1 MRNLIVWTAILFAV
15 VSCSKDDDSTSNTSR
30 IVIKGTISGSN
41 RKSTQFESDNPL
53 SLTDAKN
60 VLVFNSSGYK
70 LFSIEDTS
78 FTAQALSG
86 TATALAFLDG
96 GNRYIG
102 CLCSGGLNVLPLVS
116 LKDGDNTV
124 IDLSTLTLVG
134 TRVIPAN
141 NPIGNEIK
149 LNEEEI
155 ARYKEM
161 GSYYES
167 LSKNIDADND
177 GVPDILDKKEFN
189 ISTIFEIYCGSW
201 GLNDTPPEVNDTAN
215 FFINY
220 TMRIAGGKTLI
231 PANQNIMLTGPET
244 SPYDDI
250 TQSHFATGP
259 DCFIAFFR
267 RETPAPPGYPFG
279 SSFLPFAKGIYTVT
293 LDTKSY
299 TLNYSNI
306 NAKYFF
312 ILAEPTIHTNDAN
325 EIVSVSIEYRDM
337 NQALVNAENFVYQT
351 QITLDGNQHNRLCQ
365 IGALWENPEAKT
377 NTEIYNF
384 TLPNPV
390 PLSELCF
397 LSVMYVDLI
406 GNSYT
411 MGFLPSSYK

>member
-1 MRNLIVWTAILFAV
+1 MRNLIVWVAISFV
-15 VSCSKDDDSTSNTSR
+15 IVSCSKEGDSISNATR
-30 IVIKGTISGSN
+30 IVIKGIISGSN
-41 RKSTQFESDNPL
+41 QKSTELKSDNPL
-53 SLTDAKN
+53 SLSDANK
-60 VLVFNSSGYK
+60 VLVFNSSGYN
-70 LFSIEDTS
+70 LFTIEDGS
-78 FTAQALSG
+78 FTAEALSG
-86 TATALAFLDG
+86 TATALAFLDE

-102 CLCSGGLNVLPLVS
+102 CLCAGGLNVLPLVS

-124 IDLSTLTLVG
+124 IDLSTLTLDG

-141 NPIGNEIK
+141 NPIGDEIN

-155 ARYKEM
+155 ARYKEL

-189 ISTIFEIYCGSW
+189 ISTIFDIYCGSW
-201 GLNDTPPEVNDTAN
+201 GLNNTPPRVNDTAH

-220 TMRIAGGKTLI
+220 TMRIAGGKALI
-231 PANQNIMLTGPET
+231 PANSNVILTGPEA
-244 SPYDDI
+244 SPYSDI
-250 TQSHFATGP
+250 NQGHYATGP

-279 SSFLPFAKGIYTVT
+279 SAFLPFAQGIYTVAI
-293 LDTKSY
+293 DAKRY

-312 ILAEPTIHTNDAN
+312 ILAEPTLHTNDAN

-351 QITLDGNQHNRLCQ
+351 QITMDGYQGNRLCQ
-365 IGALWENPEAKT
+365 VGALWENPEAKT
-377 NTEIYNF
+377 NTEIYDF

-390 PLSELCF
+390 PLSELRS

-406 GNSYT
+406 GNSYSI
-411 MGFLPSSYK
+411 GFMQ

>member
-1 MRNLIVWTAILFAV
+1 MRNLIVWTAILIAV
-15 VSCSKDDDSTSNTSR
+15 VSCSKDDDSKSKTSR
-30 IVIKGTISGSN
+30 IVIKGIIADGN
-41 RKSTQFESDNPL
+41 QKSTQFESDNSL
-53 SLTDAKN
+53 SLTDAKK

-70 LFSIEDTS
+70 LFNIEGDS
-78 FTAQALSG
+78 FAAEAITG

-124 IDLSTLTLVG
+124 IDLNTLTLDG

-141 NPIGNEIK
+141 NPIGNEII

-155 ARYKEM
+155 ARYKEL

-167 LSKNIDADND
+167 LSKNIDADNN

-201 GLNDTPPEVNDTAN
+201 GLNDTPPQVNDTAN

-220 TMRIAGGKTLI
+220 TMRVAGGKALI
-231 PANQNIMLTGPET
+231 PKNPDIILTGPEA

-250 TQSHFATGP
+250 TQSHYATGP

-267 RETPAPPGYPFG
+267 RETPAPQGYPFG
-279 SSFLPFAKGIYTVT
+279 SAFLPFTKGIYTVT
-293 LDTKSY
+293 LDNKSY

-306 NAKYFF
+306 IAKYFF
-312 ILAEPTIHTNDAN
+312 ILAEPTVHTNDAN
-325 EIVSVSIEYRDM
+325 EIVSVSIEYRDL
-337 NQALVNAENFVYQT
+337 NQALVNADNFVYQT
-351 QITLDGNQHNRLCQ
+351 QITLDGHQGNRLCQ
-365 IGALWENPEAKT
+365 VGSLWENPDSKT

-390 PLSELCF
+390 PLSELRS

-406 GNSYT
+406 GNSYNI
-411 MGFLPSSYK
+411 GFMQ